1 MTGPDPSPDPAAMDA
16 YLGRV
21 ASIIDEHGVMLQVV
35 FGDSVADAFTYTV
48 GLTGR
53 GLPELW
59 LGTLAPAQAGPIL
72 NAAAKK
78 QRARGGAFQPGRL
91 DLEFSVDFRVHG
103 PVDVDEAAVGVARQ
117 MHPLSDV
124 VVLQVLWPD
133 EAGLFPDEPGYDERR
148 FPQRV
153 LPLAGGGS

>member
-1 MTGPDPSPDPAAMDA
+1 MTAPDPAAMDA

-21 ASIIDEHGVMLQVV
+21 AALIDEHGVMLQAV

-59 LGTLAPAQAGPIL
+59 LGTLAPEQAGPIL
-72 NAAAKK
+72 NAAAK
-78 QRARGGAFQPGRL
+78 QTALEPGPL
-91 DLEFSVDFRVHG
+91 DLGFSVPFRIRG

-133 EAGLFPDEPGYDERR
+133 EAGLFPDEPGYDER